1 MKNREPAGEWWIA
14 ATFIAYFLLYVIPFL
29 TLARYNDTMDETG
42 EKVGEDAQPCPASF
56 GILPVL

>member
-1 MKNREPAGEWWIA
+1 MDKWRA
-14 ATFIAYFLLYVIPFL
+14 APTFLVYFLLYVIPFL

>member
-1 MKNREPAGEWWIA
+1 MEKWRA
-14 ATFIAYFLLYVIPFL
+14 APTFLVYFLLYVIPFL

-42 EKVGEDAQPCPASF
+42 EKAGEDAQPCPACF